1 MPPFFVF
8 GPIYMIALCHTS
20 VCDVQ
25 HLVVGIDAAYLETAP
40 QWHLPILAGI
50 RGPKVTLT
58 KRCPAW
64 TSFRTRYAEREKGCK
79 VEFRLFTTENR
90 SLASC
95 LAFREE
101 LHECRVGNAQYRI
114 FAALVGAGR
123 SAFPAKIEHTLPAFK
138 KAYDLLRAN
147 LQPLRDFGRRKVFR
161 QCRAD

>member
-1 MPPFFVF
+1 LPPFFGS
-8 GPIYMIALCHTS
+8 GPIYMIALCHIS

-40 QWHLPILAGI
+40 QWHLPILPGI

-95 LAFREE
+95 LAFREK
-101 LHECRVGNAQYRI
+101 LHECRVGDTQNRVL
-114 FAALVGAGR
+114 AALVRPLSAIAQVCAVRSPHLREGGA
-123 SAFPAKIEHTLPAFK
+123 F
-138 KAYDLLRAN
+138 
-147 LQPLRDFGRRKVFR
+147 
-161 QCRAD
+161 